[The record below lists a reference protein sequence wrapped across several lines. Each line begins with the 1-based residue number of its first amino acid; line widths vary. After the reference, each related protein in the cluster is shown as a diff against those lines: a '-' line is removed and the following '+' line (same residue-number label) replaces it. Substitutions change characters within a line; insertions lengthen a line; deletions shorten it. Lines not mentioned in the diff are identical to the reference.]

1 MILEGSGGLLLSKEE
16 VEKNAANIGSNKM
29 MNTHG
34 EIRFVAKIS
43 TFFIVNNS
51 NGNK

>member
-16 VEKNAANIGSNKM
+16 VEKNVANIGSNRM

-34 EIRFVAKIS
+34 EIRFAVKKMMTVLRNLFQFKA
-43 TFFIVNNS
+43 
-51 NGNK
+51 